1 MVVIAASPS
10 RLQGQPPSL
19 SIEQQLRSQYRISS
33 VGANGV
39 AVRTGSV
46 LVVAEDG
53 IKANPPSGGTYWYN
67 SHKPGDRI
75 KYSVVFESLQPVD
88 LRNQLRRL
96 VVGAKV
102 FVMQIDVK
110 ASELAFYVQTCDG
123 DADGVRYRAAV
134 LFQFPQKNFVQP
146 ANLKAIQD
154 SIAEVFAIDTAI
166 QKPQFTLDQVA
177 GLYVMAQAPDNQLQL
192 HADGT
197 LSLVQGGQNYS
208 GTFTIQGN
216 KVIGQVGTG
225 APQQEGTLQGDTLID
240 PSGSAWVK
248 QKAPRAQLKL
258 PATYVSVQT
267 PTDQFQLNA
276 DYTFSL
282 QEAGQPY
289 RGTFVVNGNTL
300 EINISDGPKTTAT
313 IQGKNLTDSSGQ
325 TWVLREQPVQPAN
338 ADVLKNQDVISLVK
352 AGLDDSIIITKI
364 GSSRCL
370 FDTSTDALIRLKQSG
385 VSAAVLKAMMG
396 AGK

>member
-1 MVVIAASPS
+1 MLFRS
-10 RLQGQPPSL
+10 R
-19 SIEQQLRSQYRISS
+19 
-33 VGANGV
+33 
-39 AVRTGSV
+39 
-46 LVVAEDG
+46 
-53 IKANPPSGGTYWYN
+53 
-67 SHKPGDRI
+67 
-75 KYSVVFESLQPVD
+75 
-88 LRNQLRRL
+88 
-96 VVGAKV
+96 VVG
-102 FVMQIDVK
+102 
-110 ASELAFYVQTCDG
+110 
-123 DADGVRYRAAV
+123 
-134 LFQFPQKNFVQP
+134 
-146 ANLKAIQD
+146 
-154 SIAEVFAIDTAI
+154 
-166 QKPQFTLDQVA
+166 
-177 GLYVMAQAPDNQLQL
+177 
-192 HADGT
+192 
-197 LSLVQGGQNYS
+197 
-208 GTFTIQGN
+208 
-216 KVIGQVGTG
+216 
-225 APQQEGTLQGDTLID
+225 
-240 PSGSAWVK
+240 
-248 QKAPRAQLKL
+248 
-258 PATYVSVQT
+258 VQT

-396 AGK
+396 AGEQ